1 MTDPWTAPHELRF
14 GAPLPDGETT
24 LRWRGTA
31 LMGVVNVTPDSFS
44 DGGALSATAVAVEHG
59 LRLRAQGALVID
71 VGGESTRPG
80 AAPVGAAEELK
91 RIMPTIEGLADA
103 GVLVS
108 VDTRK
113 PEVAERALAAGAR
126 IVNDIAGLSDPAM
139 RQVCAAAGAP
149 AVLMHMRG
157 EPRTMQD
164 EPLYEDVVAEVLAFL
179 SESAERALAVIEAL
193 GCQRVVA
200 GAGESECQTVAGVE
214 RCCERFAEAAE
225 ALAERGLRF
234 GLHNHWWEYEPVD
247 GVYPYRLML
256 ERLPHEVFFE
266 VDVYWVQTAA
276 VDPIAVL
283 REMAGRA
290 RLLHVK
296 DGPALVG
303 QPMVPAGQG
312 SLDIAGIVRANAAN
326 SEALI
331 VEFDECATPI

>member
-1 MTDPWTAPHELRF
+1 M
-14 GAPLPDGETT
+14 
-24 LRWRGTA
+24 
-31 LMGVVNVTPDSFS
+31 
-44 DGGALSATAVAVEHG
+44 
-59 LRLRAQGALVID
+59 ID

-179 SESAERALAVIEAL
+179 SESAERALAAGVPDVLIDPGLGFGKTLEHNLAL
-193 GCQRVVA
+193 LRATAELAAGAHGVLIGASRKGFLGTLSGTPVARERLGATLAAHLAAA
-200 GAGESECQTVAGVE
+200 GAGVAMLRVHDVE
-214 RCCERFAEAAE
+214 AHRQALLVAT
-225 ALAERGLRF
+225 ALASGRQAADREAQDREARVR
-234 GLHNHWWEYEPVD
+234 EAQD
-247 GVYPYRLML
+247 G
-256 ERLPHEVFFE
+256 E
-266 VDVYWVQTAA
+266 
-276 VDPIAVL
+276 
-283 REMAGRA
+283 
-290 RLLHVK
+290 
-296 DGPALVG
+296 
-303 QPMVPAGQG
+303 
-312 SLDIAGIVRANAAN
+312 
-326 SEALI
+326 
-331 VEFDECATPI
+331 